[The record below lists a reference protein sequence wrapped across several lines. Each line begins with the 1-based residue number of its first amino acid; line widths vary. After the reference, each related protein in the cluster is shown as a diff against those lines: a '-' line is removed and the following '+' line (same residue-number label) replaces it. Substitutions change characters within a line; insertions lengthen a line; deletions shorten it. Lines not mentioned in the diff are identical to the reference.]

1 MATPFYP
8 PRSMNDQDWF
18 NAVAVGLIAAVVVGG
33 TFALLLVPSSAGTP
47 TATRAASTPTVYR
60 NLTVSY
66 QPAEGQFDYTT
77 LDLSVPLHTRVV
89 FTITNFDTTS
99 AALPNASVAKVSGT
113 WDGTMTYTDGGVS
126 AALTQLPPGDVS
138 HTFTLSN
145 AFYHVNVPVPASASG
160 AAPVRVVFSVVFN
173 TPGTFTWGC
182 VVLCG
187 EGAMANAMWGH
198 ITVG

>member
-1 MATPFYP
+1 
-8 PRSMNDQDWF
+8 MNDQDWF
-18 NAVAVGLIAAVVVGG
+18 NAVAVGLVAAVVVGG
-33 TFALLLVPSSAGTP
+33 TFALLLAPSSAAPTP
-47 TATRAASTPTVYR
+47 GRSASTPTVYR
-60 NLTVSY
+60 NLTVAY
-66 QPAEGQFDYTT
+66 QSTEAQFDYTT

-89 FTITNFDTTS
+89 FTITNFDPTT
-99 AALPNASVAKVSGT
+99 AALPNASAAQVSGT

-126 AALTQLPPGDVS
+126 AALSQLPPGDVS

-145 AFYHVNVPVPASASG
+145 AFYHVNVPVPPSPGG

-198 ITVG
+198 LTVG